1 MALPQPTKQKK
12 QDRDG
17 NSLMNQAEEEGDA
30 KSRAHRAEASQEGTK
45 AGMILH
51 QKAENEDGKE
61 APRSS
66 ECKGHAAQE
75 VANAGTEAAPES
87 SEHTGGVGAKKQ

>member
-1 MALPQPTKQKK
+1 MALPHPTKQKK

-17 NSLMNQAEEEGDA
+17 NSLMNQAEEEGDT